1 MIIYDCWFVSVH
13 IHFSALF
20 CVCSWYGWW
29 HMCPLCSLIWIWV
42 LVPPWVLLCWLLSSE
57 LNGWSLSLPLIF
69 RQCFSLL
76 SSAPFSYCI
85 MSDLIAWLLS
95 VSQAQLLT
103 AGTPPWHW
111 AVSRYGDTQGGEI
124 YMDIYPFSRQDCT
137 GMLNCAPFLMICIII
152 SYVYLNS
159 ITTVT
164 PGQF

>member
-1 MIIYDCWFVSVH
+1 MLC
-13 IHFSALF
+13 F

-29 HMCPLCSLIWIWV
+29 RMYPLCSLIWIWV
-42 LVPPWVLLCWLLSSE
+42 WVPQWVLLCSLLSSE
-57 LNGWSLSLPLIF
+57 LNGWSLSLFLIF

-76 SSAPFSYCI
+76 SSALFSYCI

-124 YMDIYPFSRQDCT
+124 YMDIYPFSRKDCT
-137 GMLNCAPFLMICIII
+137 GMLNCAPFLMIYIII

-164 PGQF
+164 PVLKAN